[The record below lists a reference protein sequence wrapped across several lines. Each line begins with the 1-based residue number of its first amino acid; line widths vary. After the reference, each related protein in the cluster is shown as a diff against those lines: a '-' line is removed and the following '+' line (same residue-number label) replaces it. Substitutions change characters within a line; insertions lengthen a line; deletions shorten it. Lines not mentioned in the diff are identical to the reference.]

1 MRYNYVLS
9 TMQGQSLE
17 HRYTLLE
24 RIEEGSYGTVYKA
37 KNSSTGQIVAVKVF
51 KGNPKLGLPVSFVR

>member
-1 MRYNYVLS
+1 
-9 TMQGQSLE
+9 MQGQSLE